1 MGKETAMG
9 CNATMIGMGVCILA
23 AGLAVQGKAA
33 DKNATDDPEARALHA
48 RMLETMRS
56 ATTLSYESAYQ
67 NSFGKEIQSQGI
79 YSVRMKK
86 PNHFYVETRLGDG
99 KKPGMIV
106 GDGQYAWSYWPDGRP
121 WFGGDDEGTYEQT
134 RLQVYMQEPAAPGK
148 YAIRYSTVMKK
159 SNFFA
164 VLDPAAFFGVKDSLE
179 PLIDWMRVVGTEK
192 VGDEDCRMIEVSYAS
207 QGRSCYFWISNRDSL
222 PRKLRRVT
230 RGTQDSVDEEQ
241 WSHVTLNREIPR
253 ERFTWKPPE
262 GWCQWQPPTLD
273 ERLLKPGRPAP
284 DFEHRSADGHAIKL
298 SAYRGQIVWLS
309 FWRVQCP
316 PCRDEMPYLEGV
328 YRQYKNQG
336 LVVLGFDFA
345 DDAKS
350 TSDFLRECSVTFPN
364 VVDSSDEAVKTGF
377 FSYAAR
383 AAPVNYILDR
393 EGKIASAWLGYEK
406 GGTQGLQALARLG
419 LKVGNP

>member
-1 MGKETAMG
+1 MG

-241 WSHVTLNREIPR
+241 
-253 ERFTWKPPE
+253 
-262 GWCQWQPPTLD
+262 
-273 ERLLKPGRPAP
+273 
-284 DFEHRSADGHAIKL
+284 
-298 SAYRGQIVWLS
+298 
-309 FWRVQCP
+309 
-316 PCRDEMPYLEGV
+316 
-328 YRQYKNQG
+328 
-336 LVVLGFDFA
+336 
-345 DDAKS
+345 
-350 TSDFLRECSVTFPN
+350 
-364 VVDSSDEAVKTGF
+364 
-377 FSYAAR
+377 
-383 AAPVNYILDR
+383 
-393 EGKIASAWLGYEK
+393 
-406 GGTQGLQALARLG
+406 
-419 LKVGNP
+419 